1 MTVEPKEGTYVL
13 KMGTDANSLAAALF
27 GKTRRAVLG
36 VLYGHPNEAFYL
48 RQLVRATRAGQGA
61 VQREVKRLSEAGI
74 VRRAVQGREV
84 YYRANPECPVFAE
97 IKSLVV
103 KTAGVGDVLRSA
115 LVPLSGKIKVAFIFG
130 SFAHGKQ
137 NRRSDLDIAV
147 IGATTFEEVVDALAS
162 AQEALGRDV
171 QPTVYPVA
179 EFQAR
184 VKAREHFVTSV
195 LGERKI
201 FLIGDEGELAG
212 LAQERLGHRTQ
223 KQRARN

>member
-1 MTVEPKEGTYVL
+1 
-13 KMGTDANSLAAALF
+13 MGADANSLTAALF

-48 RQLVRATRAGQGA
+48 RQLVRAARAGQGA

-74 VRRAVQGREV
+74 IRRTVQGREV
-84 YYRANPECPVFAE
+84 YYRANSECPLFSE
-97 IKSLVV
+97 LKSLVV
-103 KTAGVGDVLRSA
+103 KTVGVGDVLRAA
-115 LVPLSGKIKVAFIFG
+115 LAPLGGRIKVAFMFG

-137 NRRSDLDIAV
+137 NQGSDVDIAI
-147 IGATTFEEVVDALAS
+147 IGEATFEEVVDALVS
-162 AQEALGRDV
+162 AQEALARDV

-195 LGERKI
+195 LGEKKI
-201 FLIGDEGELAG
+201 FVIGDERELAG
-212 LAQERLGHRTQ
+212 LAQECLAHRTP
-223 KQRARN
+223 KQRAGN